1 MNNLQHLHK
10 FSRSHSLISHAH
22 AQELM
27 SLASADAVR
36 GMEATVATVQQ
47 CAAIY
52 GAETDRKPFP
62 FAGGIAV
69 IPVYGALLHRDGWC
83 SSYATGYDYIASR
96 FAAALGDPE
105 VKGILFD
112 INSYGGHVAGNFE
125 LCDAIY
131 AARGVKPMMAVVD
144 SRAFS
149 GGYSIA
155 SSVGRIVASPS
166 AEAGS
171 IGVVMMHMSIE
182 QALKQMGVEIT
193 FIYAGAH
200 KVDGNPFKDLPDD
213 VKAALQASVEKSYNQ
228 FVSLV
233 ARNRGIEADAVRN
246 TEARIYDSDDAKQVG
261 LIDDVMAPR
270 DAFSAFLSEVNASSQ
285 TKGKKN
291 MANQNVSG
299 NAAGGEGGGEDI
311 TPTPATASTANIDD
325 ARKAE
330 RERVNGILACDEA
343 KTRKALANHLAMHTD
358 MSVDAAKAVLAAAP
372 EEKEAVVDPL
382 AAAMSGSEHP
392 NVGNDGG
399 GDAGDGQQISAG
411 QRISKTHSKLTGRAK

>member
-1 MNNLQHLHK
+1 MKNIQHLHK
-10 FSRSHSLISHAH
+10 FSRSHSLISPSH

-27 SLASADAVR
+27 ALATADADR
-36 GMEATVATVQQ
+36 GLESTASTMQQ

-105 VKGILFD
+105 VKGILWD

-131 AARGVKPMMAVVD
+131 AARGQKPMMAVVD

-155 SSVGRIVASPS
+155 SSVGRIIAAPS

-171 IGVVMMHMSIE
+171 VGVVMMHMSIE
-182 QALKQMGVEIT
+182 EALKQMGVEIT

-246 TEARIYDSDDAKQVG
+246 TEARIYDADDAKEVG

-270 DAFSAFLSEVNASSQ
+270 DAFAAFLSEVNASSQ

-291 MANQNVSG
+291 MANQNASG
-299 NAAGGEGGGEDI
+299 NAAGGEGEEAI
-311 TPTPATASTANIDD
+311 TPPTGNASTPNVDD

-330 RERVNGILACDEA
+330 RERVNSILACDEA
-343 KTRKALANHLAMHTD
+343 KSRKGLAHHLAMSTD
-358 MSVDAAKAVLAAAP
+358 MSVDAAKATLAAAP
-372 EEKEAVVDPL
+372 EEKQAAVNPL
-382 AAAMSGSEHP
+382 DAAMSGTDNP

-399 GDAGDGQQISAG
+399 GDAGGEPQMTAG
-411 QRISKTHSKLTGRAK
+411 QRISKTHAKLSGRNK